1 MTEQETIEQ
10 AVIGKR
16 IVAVSWF
23 PVFPSEGVVSL
34 ESLTLQGGIVLKL
47 RAEDT
52 IVEAKIEEG

>member
-10 AVIGKR
+10 AIIGKR

-23 PVFPSEGVVSL
+23 PVLQGEGVFSL

-52 IVEAKIEEG
+52 IVEAKIEE